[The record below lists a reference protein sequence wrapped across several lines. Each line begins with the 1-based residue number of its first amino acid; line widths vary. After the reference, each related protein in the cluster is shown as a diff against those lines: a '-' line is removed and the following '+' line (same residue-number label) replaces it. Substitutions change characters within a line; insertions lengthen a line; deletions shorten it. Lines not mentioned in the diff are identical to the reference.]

1 MGMANDTT
9 PRSTWFDAV
18 ITNLPSFPHLT
29 FSRKALVVACL
40 FLVGII
46 GYIDYLTGYERSLL
60 LFYLLPISLAARF
73 GSWTFGL
80 AIVGISVAVWKQS
93 DIAAGT
99 PLLGWLFSPMRF
111 LRACYRSYERLFL
124 NWIDACVNGRR
135 LCSGRSLSGSGLTRR
150 LREWPIANDAVWAR
164 TCMTALGSI

>member
-1 MGMANDTT
+1 MGMANDTI

-60 LFYLLPISLAARF
+60 LFYLLPIYLAAWF
-73 GSWTFGL
+73 GSLIFGL
-80 AIVGISVAVWKQS
+80 AFVGFSVEFWCKS
-93 DIAAGT
+93 DCDVG
-99 PLLGWLFSPMRF
+99 FSTIRI
-111 LRACYRSYERLFL
+111 
-124 NWIDACVNGRR
+124 W
-135 LCSGRSLSGSGLTRR
+135 
-150 LREWPIANDAVWAR
+150 
-164 TCMTALGSI
+164 